1 MAGKKIDREF
11 ADQSQK
17 IMWDLA
23 LRLIH
28 KRLLKNISLNYFGN
42 SVNSAL
48 LLVHVLMHCGLG
60 GALLGKE
67 FMHEV
72 LFFVNRLREV
82 LIKLIGAIFFIAVMN
97 KAHAVT

>member
-1 MAGKKIDREF
+1 
-11 ADQSQK
+11 
-17 IMWDLA
+17 
-23 LRLIH
+23 
-28 KRLLKNISLNYFGN
+28 
-42 SVNSAL
+42 
-48 LLVHVLMHCGLG
+48 MHCGLG

-67 FMHEV
+67 FVHEV